1 MEETVKQIKELA
13 QESLS
18 ATSGNIGVTGLK
30 DEVRIIRDPW
40 GVPHIYASNA
50 EDLFYA
56 EGYTHAQERLWQMEF
71 NRRLASGALSELLGE
86 LPLDIDMF
94 MRTIGLRRAAEA
106 SAGIIEKKC
115 DKLTRTVMQA
125 YVSGVNQFIES
136 HLDSPPFEYRFLG
149 LHPSPWKLADTTV
162 CGLLVAWQLS
172 MNWDNELL
180 RAELIERLGEKRAR
194 DLLPFYPREA
204 SLIIP
209 SNGAFADMTAPLL
222 ERQKK
227 ARGSLSSDAAPPGS
241 NNWVVDGSKSAT
253 GMPLLAN
260 DPHLF
265 IGMPS
270 IWYELHLIGPGFNV
284 MGVTFPGIPAV
295 FIGHNERIAWGFTNL
310 GSDIQD
316 LYVEKLN
323 PKNHRQYL
331 YRGKW
336 EDAEVCVEQFPVRGK
351 EEPVVKEVLITRH
364 GPIIDSMLQGMA
376 SPEVK
381 KGLGRTVALRWT
393 GHEPS
398 HSAIALQGLLKLDQS
413 GNWEEFKE
421 ALRLCGLISQNVVY
435 ADVEGNIGYVANS
448 IIPIRARG
456 QGLVPV
462 PGWTGE
468 YEWKG
473 YIPFD
478 ELPSGFNPPNHFF
491 ATANNRIVDDDYPY
505 LITHDWLPPHR
516 VRRIVQ
522 MLTAKEKLSI
532 DDFKKMQADVCSL
545 QASELTPLLTRLKPK
560 NKRQN
565 EALDYFRSWDFRMDG
580 DSIAAALYHVWY
592 LRMMQNMLRDK
603 LGEDIYNHYF
613 QKRLLGNCFHI
624 LAMPG
629 LLEYPTSYWFGDGSR
644 SNAEKRDALI
654 SASLEQAIEEL
665 TKELGPN
672 MSAWRWGRLHTAT
685 FRHLLG
691 VIPPLDQI
699 LNAGPVSIGGD
710 EYTVNNGG
718 FDYGADFAQVIIPSY
733 RQIVDLS
740 DLSKSIS
747 MHSTG
752 QSGQPASGHYK
763 DFVEPWA
770 KVEYHP
776 MLFDKK
782 TIERQAAEV
791 LRLAPSGREKL
802 TRKKKTPLISRL
814 SPLPC

>member
-1 MEETVKQIKELA
+1 MEEAVKQMKELA
-13 QESLS
+13 HESLS
-18 ATSGNIGVTGLK
+18 ATNGTINVVGLK
-30 DEVRIIRDPW
+30 EEVRIIRDRW
-40 GVPHIYASNA
+40 GVPHIYASNP

-71 NRRLASGALSELLGE
+71 NRRLTSGTLSELLGE
-86 LPLDIDMF
+86 IPLDIDMF
-94 MRTIGLRRAAEA
+94 MRTIGLRRAAQA
-106 SAGIIEKKC
+106 SARFIQGRG
-115 DKLTRTVMQA
+115 DKLTRTLIGA
-125 YVSGVNQFIES
+125 YIKGINEFIET
-136 HLDSPPFEYRFLG
+136 HLDNPPFEYRFLG
-149 LHPSPWKLADTTV
+149 LQPSAWTLVDTTA
-162 CGLLVAWQLS
+162 CGLLLAWQLS
-172 MNWDNELL
+172 VNWDNEVL
-180 RAELIERLGEKRAR
+180 RADLIERLGEKRAR
-194 DLLPFYPREA
+194 DLLPFYPPEA

-209 SNGAFADMTAPLL
+209 SHGVFREMAASLL

-227 ARGSLSSDAAPPGS
+227 ATGSLSSDAVRPGS
-241 NNWVVDGSKSAT
+241 NNWVIDGSKSTT

-270 IWYELHLIGPGFNV
+270 IWYEAHLVVPGFNV
-284 MGVTFPGIPAV
+284 IGVTFPGLPQV

-310 GSDIQD
+310 GSDVQD

-331 YRGKW
+331 YKDKW
-336 EDAEVCVEQFPVRGK
+336 EDAEVCLEQFPVRGR
-351 EEPVVKEVLITRH
+351 EEPVTKEVLITRH
-364 GPIIDSMLQGMA
+364 GPIIDSILQGMTN
-376 SPEVK
+376 PEVK
-381 KGLGRTVALRWT
+381 KGLRQTVALRWT

-398 HSAIALQGLLKLDQS
+398 HSALALQGLIKLNQS
-413 GNWEEFKE
+413 RNWKEFRE

-448 IIPIRARG
+448 IIPIRAKG

-478 ELPSGFNPPNHFF
+478 ELPSAFNPPTHFF
-491 ATANNRIVDDDYPY
+491 ASANNKIVDNDYPY
-505 LITHDWLPPHR
+505 LITHDWLPAYR

-522 MLTAKEKLSI
+522 MLTAQEKLSI
-532 DDFKKMQADVCSL
+532 DDFKKMQADVYSL
-545 QASELTPLLTRLKPK
+545 QARELVPFLTWLKPK
-560 NKRQN
+560 NQRQN
-565 EALDYFRSWDFRMDG
+565 KALDYFRSWDFCMDR

-592 LRMMQNMLRDK
+592 LKMMNNLLRDK
-603 LGEDIYNHYF
+603 LGQDIYEHYF
-613 QKRLLGNCFHI
+613 YKRLVCNCFHI
-624 LAMPG
+624 LAMPR
-629 LLEYPTSYWFGDGSR
+629 LLEYPTAYWFGDGSG
-644 SNAEKRDALI
+644 SNVEKRDELV

-665 TKELGPN
+665 TKTLGSD
-672 MSAWRWGRLHTAT
+672 MSTWRWGRLHKAT

-699 LNAGPVSIGGD
+699 LNAGPVEVGGD

-718 FDYGADFAQVIIPSY
+718 LDYSVDFAQVIIPSY

-740 DLSKSIS
+740 DLSKSVS

-752 QSGQPASGHYK
+752 QSGQPASDHYR

-776 MLFDKK
+776 MLFDKE
-782 TIERQAAEV
+782 TIERQAAKV
-791 LRLAPSGREKL
+791 LRLAPSGRKKS
-802 TRKKKTPLISRL
+802 TRKKKNLN
-814 SPLPC
+814 